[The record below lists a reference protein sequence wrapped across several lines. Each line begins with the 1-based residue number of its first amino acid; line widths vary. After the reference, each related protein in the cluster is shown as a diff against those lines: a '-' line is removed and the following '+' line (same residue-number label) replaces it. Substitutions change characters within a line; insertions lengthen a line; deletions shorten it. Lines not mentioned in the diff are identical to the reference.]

1 MSLAYNRLMNHVRYM
16 VARTIHGEKLKMNL
30 NDYMSVKFLRLFMH
44 LRESAMRWRSVW
56 DYRCRI
62 LRSVIW
68 QCIWSEC
75 WTVRQNKNVYQK
87 NKDIKRRGEIK
98 MKTFEYT
105 IKDELGIHA
114 RPAGL
119 LVKEA
124 KKYESEC
131 TITKDG
137 KTKKLTQ
144 LMMLMSLGVKQGETV
159 TVTAE
164 RC

>member
-1 MSLAYNRLMNHVRYM
+1 
-16 VARTIHGEKLKMNL
+16 
-30 NDYMSVKFLRLFMH
+30 
-44 LRESAMRWRSVW
+44 
-56 DYRCRI
+56 
-62 LRSVIW
+62 
-68 QCIWSEC
+68 
-75 WTVRQNKNVYQK
+75 
-87 NKDIKRRGEIK
+87 

-131 TITKDG
+131 TLTKDG

-164 RC
+164 GADEDAAIAGLKEFFEANL

>member
-1 MSLAYNRLMNHVRYM
+1 
-16 VARTIHGEKLKMNL
+16 
-30 NDYMSVKFLRLFMH
+30 
-44 LRESAMRWRSVW
+44 
-56 DYRCRI
+56 
-62 LRSVIW
+62 
-68 QCIWSEC
+68 
-75 WTVRQNKNVYQK
+75 
-87 NKDIKRRGEIK
+87 

-119 LVKEA
+119 LVNEA

-164 RC
+164 GADEDAAIAGLKEFFEANL